1 VRRSRVGR
9 VAKAR
14 TGSRYVFVRTPW
26 RGRLAGFGSAALAA
40 LLVLFFAPAWLSGT
54 TRSVAAYDAAAVV
67 MLAVFW
73 FVGMHRDP
81 SYTAERAAL
90 EDPGRNAVL
99 ALVLGS
105 VGFGLAA
112 AIIILGRGPHV
123 TSNNERAVI
132 YAVGLLAVIAGWA
145 LIHTMFVFRYAH
157 LFYYDSDDDGSAQRG
172 LVFPGTEEPN
182 DFDFAYF
189 SFVIGMTFQVS
200 DVSIKDRGVRNVAL
214 FHALISFAYN
224 TAIVALVINL
234 VSGLFH

>member
-1 VRRSRVGR
+1 VHRSR
-9 VAKAR
+9 AR
-14 TGSRYVFVRTPW
+14 RITTAPRRAVFVRTPW
-26 RGRLAGFGSAALAA
+26 RGRFLGFGSAAVAA
-40 LLVLFFAPAWLSGT
+40 LATLFLAPSWISGT

-67 MLAVFW
+67 VIAVFW
-73 FVGMHRDP
+73 FIGMHRDP
-81 SYTAERAAL
+81 SHTACRAAV

-112 AIIILGRGPHV
+112 AVIILGKGPHV
-123 TSNNERAVI
+123 TNMNQRGVI
-132 YAVGLLAVIAGWA
+132 YAVGLLAVVAGWA

-157 LFYYDSDDDGSAQRG
+157 LYYFDSDDDGSAQRG
-172 LVFPGTEEPN
+172 LIFPGTDEPN

-200 DVSIKDRGVRNVAL
+200 DVAIRDSGVRRVAL
-214 FHALISFAYN
+214 LHALISFGYN
-224 TAIVALVINL
+224 TTIVALVINL